1 MEEIDIEELNFDEYN
16 RQVYIEEN
24 HLNEK
29 LLKQLNKSK
38 TVDIQKKYKLEIDKF
53 ISNYNKSIA
62 QREIN
67 ESNYEHNKKRKI

>member
-16 RQVYIEEN
+16 RKIYFEEN
-24 HLNEK
+24 DLNEK
-29 LLKQLNKSK
+29 LSKQLNNSK

-67 ESNYEHNKKRKI
+67 ENNYEYNKKRKI

>member
-1 MEEIDIEELNFDEYN
+1 MEEIDIEELDFDEYN
-16 RQVYIEEN
+16 RQVYLEEN
-24 HLNEK
+24 YLNEK
-29 LLKQLNKSK
+29 LSNHLNKLK